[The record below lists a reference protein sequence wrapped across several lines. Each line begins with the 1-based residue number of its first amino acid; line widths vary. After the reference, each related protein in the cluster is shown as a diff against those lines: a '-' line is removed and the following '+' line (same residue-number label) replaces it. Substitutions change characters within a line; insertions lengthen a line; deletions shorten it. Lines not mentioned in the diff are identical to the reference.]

1 MITLHD
7 FEFSQ
12 LISYA
17 KKAKLSLHLD
27 KEKNDLIDE
36 DDMQKMYKG
45 LDSDIHLYVAALEEK
60 VTYENWQNLNGAV
73 LCFNTL
79 YSR

>member
-12 LISYA
+12 LVSFA

-27 KEKNDLIDE
+27 KENNDLIDE
-36 DDMQKMYKG
+36 EDMQKLYNG
-45 LDSDIHLYVAALEEK
+45 LSSDVNKYVAALKEE
-60 VTYENWQNLNGAV
+60 VSYENWQNLNGAV
-73 LCFNTL
+73 LCYNTL